1 MINNIVSKFI
11 NRLEE
16 YYKKYN
22 IIKEEATDAS
32 TDTTADLADQFDV
45 VHTYTHPANQKKCYC
60 MMRKHQNGYN
70 IVDLDENGN
79 LVVDIFSPK
88 GGDENAENV
97 SLTPELINTVKNLA
111 GGQAAG
117 STLNPFDNPEKAIKS
132 AYGTLLNKLA
142 KKVKDLSNK
151 IK

>member
-1 MINNIVSKFI
+1 MSKFI
-11 NRLEE
+11 NKLDD

-22 IIKEEATDAS
+22 LVKEEATDSA
-32 TDTTADLADQFDV
+32 TDTTADLADQFNI
-45 VHTYTHPANQKKCYC
+45 VHSYVHPSTNKKCHC
-60 MMRKHQNGYN
+60 MMRKHQHGYN
-70 IVDLDENGN
+70 IVDLDEEGN
-79 LVVDIFSPK
+79 LVVDIFAPK
-88 GGDENAENV
+88 NDENAENI

-111 GGQAAG
+111 GGQAQG

>member
-11 NRLEE
+11 SKLEE
-16 YYKKYN
+16 YYTQHN
-22 IIKEEATDAS
+22 IIRESATDAS
-32 TDTTADLADQFDV
+32 TDTTADLADQFGV
-45 VHTYTHPANQKKCYC
+45 VHAYTHPSNQKKCYC

-70 IVDLDENGN
+70 IVDLDEDGN
-79 LVVDIFSPK
+79 LVVDIFAPK
-88 GGDENAENV
+88 GDENAENI
-97 SLTPELINTVKNLA
+97 SLTPDLINTVKNLA